1 MVLPI
6 VTPAPVV
13 AFHAEAFRDLFD
25 NQCEFV
31 TTQVSQSLCFVKKPN
46 RLYIRISVL

>member
-13 AFHAEAFRDLFD
+13 ASHAEAFRDLFD
-25 NQCEFV
+25 NQCAFRHV
-31 TTQVSQSLCFVKKPN
+31 QNDLTGLMWGV
-46 RLYIRISVL
+46 